1 MPSEGGVYLDA
12 RKLET
17 LPDLARKSLSL
28 WPAAPI
34 IQQVSHP
41 SSWGQDPSERGSAF
55 LFENNVL
62 ADYRVILLEFDSF
75 PGVRLILPCRIRV
88 TGVGSGFELY
98 HRPLVA
104 FSHQTFSP
112 RRRRSANTDS
122 IPRLLIILM
131 PFVLTIKVTCRFS
144 FGT

>member
-41 SSWGQDPSERGSAF
+41 SSWGQDPSERVSAF

-62 ADYRVILLEFDSF
+62 ADYRVIFLEFDSF
-75 PGVRLILPCRIRV
+75 PGVRLVLPCRIRV
-88 TGVGSGFELY
+88 TGVGSAVELY
-98 HRPLVA
+98 HRPRVA
-104 FSHQTFSP
+104 FCHT
-112 RRRRSANTDS
+112 RGVA
-122 IPRLLIILM
+122 I
-131 PFVLTIKVTCRFS
+131 
-144 FGT
+144 